1 MDTYK
6 NITDTQLESV
16 RDTYKNITVDRH
28 TNRQA
33 AL

>member
-6 NITDTQLESV
+6 KVKDTQMESV
-16 RDTYKNITVDRH
+16 RDTYKNVTVDRH